1 MCFCLHKLFFT
12 EIQCPVGCDCKSA
25 TKCQWS
31 TDAINLM
38 SVMPRSN
45 PSWKIHSARF
55 LKQICDGKNRH
66 VCCCGPDQVSPDK
79 CKSRNMTNI
88 FVKLDLLNIAQPK
101 PLIWFRQGGE
111 YQKRFRQ
118 SVSA

>member
-1 MCFCLHKLFFT
+1 MIIST

-79 CKSRNMTNI
+79 CKSRNMTNK
-88 FVKLDLLNIAQPK
+88 FVKLDLLKI
-101 PLIWFRQGGE
+101 
-111 YQKRFRQ
+111 
-118 SVSA
+118 